1 MNENVKPIKKLTLAE
16 LQILCH
22 LRSSGAGWWDDYHKM
37 PPEYRKYFLASR
49 IALIHSEASEALEG
63 MRKNKMDDHLPHRR
77 SIEVEFADLVIRIL
91 DMSDG
96 LELDLIGAIEEKLD
110 YNARREDHS
119 REHRASEGG
128 KSL

>member
-1 MNENVKPIKKLTLAE
+1 MIDTIKPVNKLTLAE

-22 LRSSGAGWWDDYHKM
+22 IRSTGAGWWDDYHKM
-37 PPEYRKYFLASR
+37 PPEFRKYFLASR

-63 MRKNKMDDHLPHRR
+63 LRKNKMDDHLPHRS
-77 SIEVEFADLVIRIL
+77 SIEVEFADLIIRIL
-91 DMSDG
+91 DMGDA
-96 LELDLIGAIEEKLD
+96 LELDLIGAIEEKLA
-110 YNARREDHS
+110 YNAQRQDHT